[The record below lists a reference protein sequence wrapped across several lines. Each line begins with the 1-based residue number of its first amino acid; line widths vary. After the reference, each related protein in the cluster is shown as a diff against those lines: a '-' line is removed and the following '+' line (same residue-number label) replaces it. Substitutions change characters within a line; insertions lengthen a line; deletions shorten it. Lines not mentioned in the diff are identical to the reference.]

1 MLDPRIK
8 DVVSGSDRD
17 RYPQI
22 ENFHASRVAGLRSV
36 LVQQLNDMAVGVG
49 DVDLLNV
56 VVTDARPT
64 HPFKSAFAHHC
75 EERLK
80 RIHHDREVMAEA
92 RAQFLTTPFRSM
104 AGQPSRLG
112 FLDYVDFNIAVM
124 EVRSVEHKVCGPVY
138 LLESEDVDVE
148 IPGVGNVGDNKAHMM
163 HAHGSC
169 GQFLGA
175 GLEELVLAHGGPFCS
190 AASSMRLAWKSNLQY
205 WCLCRKIAG

>member
-36 LVQQLNDMAVGVG
+36 LVQKLNDMAVGVG

-92 RAQFLTTPFRSM
+92 RAQFLTTPLRSM
-104 AGQPSRLG
+104 AGQPSWSETQARST
-112 FLDYVDFNIAVM
+112 VSSASPTRC
-124 EVRSVEHKVCGPVY
+124 VR
-138 LLESEDVDVE
+138 
-148 IPGVGNVGDNKAHMM
+148 M
-163 HAHGSC
+163 HRARCVLCTTQASNALSC
-169 GQFLGA
+169 
-175 GLEELVLAHGGPFCS
+175 
-190 AASSMRLAWKSNLQY
+190 
-205 WCLCRKIAG
+205 